1 MEIRE
6 ERICVIKDRHVE
18 MLQTKEERE
27 LRLKRN
33 EEVLQEI
40 SDSMRK
46 CNIRIIGIQ
55 EGEEF
60 LFPNLLPHFDI
71 AHPLLVSY

>member
-1 MEIRE
+1 MTKKNQSEMLEMKNIM
-6 ERICVIKDRHVE
+6 KDRHVE
-18 MLQTKEERE
+18 MLQTIEKRE

-33 EEVLQEI
+33 EEILQGI

-55 EGEEF
+55 EGKEKENEAESV
-60 LFPNLLPHFDI
+60 LKEII
-71 AHPLLVSY
+71 A